1 MNTAPALLPAPPRSP
16 AERLYVLVD
25 DTTPSLIEQLRGAC
39 DARGVECVL
48 VDAQGFDMTSFLP
61 LEAGAMLY
69 RPATSHRACVIEQL
83 LVHERVATFYA
94 DALGPHLIWDNQALL
109 LSKLGV
115 PTPRAF
121 YALTT
126 RRAAL
131 RAQVEALGG
140 FPVIVKTPGRSLGV
154 GVMRL
159 DSWPALFSVV
169 DAVAALQG
177 ERACLMACVEPAE
190 HWRVIV
196 VGDRAAAS
204 YRNAPEPDDFRTFVD
219 EADLDAFTAP
229 PPPEVVELAL
239 RATAALGLTL
249 GGVDVLWHPSGRG
262 YVLEVNFP
270 CYFGHPWRAAQID
283 VAGAMLDH
291 LLARARALR

>member
-109 LSKLGV
+109 LSKLGCR
-115 PTPRAF
+115 PRGRS
-121 YALTT
+121 TRS
-126 RRAAL
+126 RRAA
-131 RAQVEALGG
+131 RPYG
-140 FPVIVKTPGRSLGV
+140 PRSRRWG
-154 GVMRL
+154 
-159 DSWPALFSVV
+159 
-169 DAVAALQG
+169 
-177 ERACLMACVEPAE
+177 
-190 HWRVIV
+190 
-196 VGDRAAAS
+196 AS
-204 YRNAPEPDDFRTFVD
+204 R
-219 EADLDAFTAP
+219 
-229 PPPEVVELAL
+229 
-239 RATAALGLTL
+239 
-249 GGVDVLWHPSGRG
+249 
-262 YVLEVNFP
+262 
-270 CYFGHPWRAAQID
+270 
-283 VAGAMLDH
+283 
-291 LLARARALR
+291 